1 MIQTV
6 TGTLSKNFHGNVLS
20 HEHIRCVSNDM
31 LKAFGE
37 KWLDDG
43 VFIEHALKILKIL
56 KDNYGVRLIVDGT
69 PMDLGRD
76 VRFLREL
83 SLRSGV
89 EIVVSSGLYTYPSML
104 TLNKSEETMAGWF
117 LEEVERGIENT
128 SVKPGIL
135 KCATDNY
142 GITGENERR
151 IGALAR
157 VQAQTGLPLYV
168 HCLHQGDT
176 ARKAWRILTDRGA
189 EPSKIIMGH
198 IARCQYEY
206 IADFLDEGCYVC
218 IDQCHCFPNDTKR
231 IAQTLVRLQER
242 GYGERVLLSN
252 DCCMYSDFCESGNEW
267 TKITQVKET
276 FGYIFETVREEFY
289 KCGGDEIS
297 YQKMVG
303 QNALKILNV

>member
-6 TGTLSKNFHGNVLS
+6 TGALSKNFQGNVLM

-31 LKAFGE
+31 LKAFGK
-37 KWLDDG
+37 KWLDDDA
-43 VFIEHALKILKIL
+43 FIEHALKILKIL
-56 KDNYGVRLIVDGT
+56 KEDYAVGLIVDGT

-76 VRFLREL
+76 VSVLREL

-89 EIVVSSGLYTYPSML
+89 EIVASSGLYNYPSML
-104 TLNKSEETMAGWF
+104 TFNKSEEAMASWF
-117 LEEVERGIENT
+117 LEEIANGIENT
-128 SVKPGIL
+128 SIKPGIL

-142 GITGENERR
+142 GITEENERR

-157 VQAQTGLPLYV
+157 VQAQTGFPLYV

-176 ARKAWRILTDRGA
+176 ARKAWRILTERGA

-198 IARCQYEY
+198 IARCPYEY

-218 IDQCHCFPNDTKR
+218 IDQCHCFSKDIER
-231 IAQTLVRLQER
+231 IAKTLVRLNER

-252 DCCMYSDFCESGNEW
+252 DCCIYSDFCESGKEW
-267 TKITQVKET
+267 TEVTQVKET
-276 FGYIFETVREEFY
+276 FGYIFEAVREGFY
-289 KCGGDEIS
+289 KCGGDETA

-303 QNALKILNV
+303 QNALKMLDI